1 MSMNRRQFLKVG
13 LSGLA
18 YFTLEQTT
26 PKWVMR
32 TAQALP
38 ANCLN
43 GNRILVI
50 LQQSGGNDGLNTVI
64 PYSDAAYY
72 AARPTIGIKVNG
84 PDALKLNS
92 MNALHPSMTGVRDW
106 YERGKAAI
114 LQCVGYKNPNFSHFT
129 ATDYYETGSAPD
141 VSVMPNQGWVARFY
155 DSTCNGT
162 GDTDPLRIAATGI
175 SNLPDMIA
183 GSNTYVPPSIGSAS
197 NYALRVSNSTGA
209 TTDRVRR
216 LSAIHA
222 VNSVVPENPDIE
234 FLQRSVNTVE
244 ASTADIAIAETTP
257 DVTTPGTYTNNSLGN
272 GLKLASKIIRA
283 GFGTRIFYV
292 SQGGYDTHA
301 NQVDDEFVTTGGDH
315 QRLLGEMSSNVNS
328 FLSEMEQ
335 SGNLDRVLI
344 LTFSEFGRR
353 IHENGSSGTDHGAA
367 NVMFA
372 FGGGVEGGIYGDQP
386 DLVNTI
392 NNGNLNHKVDF
403 RTVYSRIIQ
412 DWFGAPAEPIFG
424 TTVYNNIIVPD
435 LQKVP
440 FIHVPQS
447 NVKRWSQY

>member
-64 PYSDAAYY
+64 PFSDDAYY
-72 AARPTIGIKVNG
+72 AARPTIGI
-84 PDALKLNS
+84 PADATLKLDA
-92 MNALHPSMTGVRDW
+92 MNALHPKMIGVRDW
-106 YERGKAAI
+106 YDRGKAAI

-141 VSVMPNQGWVARFY
+141 VPIMPNKGWVARFY

-175 SNLPDMIA
+175 SNLPDMIS
-183 GSNTYVPPSIGSAS
+183 GSDTFVPPSISNAD
-197 NYALRVSNSTGA
+197 NYALRVGNTANNST
-209 TTDRVRR
+209 DRANR
-216 LSAIHA
+216 LNAIHSI
-222 VNSVVPENPDIE
+222 NNVVPENPDIE
-234 FLQRSVNTVE
+234 FLQRSANTVE
-244 ASTADIAIAETTP
+244 ASTQDIAVAKSIP
-257 DVTTPGTYTNNSLGN
+257 NVPIPGTYTSNSLGN
-272 GLKLASKIIRA
+272 GLKLASQIIRA

-301 NQVDDEFVTTGGDH
+301 NQVDEDNLTGAGDH
-315 QRLLGEMSSNVNS
+315 QRLLGDLSSNINS

-353 IHENGSSGTDHGAA
+353 IRENGSNGTDHGAA

-372 FGGGVEGGIYGDQP
+372 FGGGVEGGVYGGQP

-392 NNGNLNHKVDF
+392 NNGNMNHKIDF

-424 TTVYNNIIVPD
+424 TTVYNNIIAPG
-435 LQKVP
+435 LSSVP